1 MAPPSESVILR
12 AGKPGHG
19 LEQARMRPNLE
30 GDNRMSKLSLWSAML
45 ATALAA
51 APAAA
56 QAPIPLRVTGHFSQN
71 TRQVD
76 GIERPFYAGLPQATG
91 INLAITFNP
100 MDVVGVQAADALR
113 LIRSGA
119 FDIMAVLTGQIARD
133 EPFFDGLDLIGV
145 SANLD
150 EAKQAVDAGRE
161 AFDRRLQER
170 FGGKVLTLWP
180 FGPQV
185 FFCNH
190 PVRSVADLRGLK
202 IRSYTP
208 SMSALVQ
215 QFGGTPVT
223 LQFSEVYPALQRG
236 VVTCGITS
244 ATSAYTGNWGE
255 VTTHIL
261 PLSLA
266 GGIQAHI
273 VNLNTWRR
281 FSPEQQEALSKAFAG
296 MEQQF
301 WDLARTG
308 DNEALA
314 CLTGSPDCQQAK
326 RFNATLSSISEADQT
341 LLRTAVSSAVLP
353 TFRDSCNR
361 VWNQCTATWNRTV
374 GQARGYTIE

>member
-1 MAPPSESVILR
+1 ML
-12 AGKPGHG
+12 
-19 LEQARMRPNLE
+19 MR
-30 GDNRMSKLSLWSAML
+30 SLIA
-45 ATALAA
+45 AALAA
-51 APAAA
+51 TLAAPPAAA
-56 QAPIPLRVTGHFSQN
+56 QSPISLRVTGHFSQN

-76 GIERPFYAGLPQATG
+76 GIERPFYAGLAQQTG
-91 INLAITFNP
+91 INLNVSFNP

-150 EAKQAVDAGRE
+150 QARQAVDAGRE

-170 FGGKVLTLWP
+170 FNAKALTFWP
-180 FGPQV
+180 FGPQI

-236 VVTCGITS
+236 VVACGITS

-266 GGIQAHI
+266 GGVQAHLI
-273 VNLNTWRR
+273 NLNTWRR
-281 FSPEQQEALSKAFAG
+281 FSPQQQEALTRAFAA

-301 WDLARTG
+301 WDLARG
-308 DNEALA
+308 SDNEALA
-314 CLTGSPDCQQAK
+314 CLTGGAECQQAR
-326 RFNATLSSISEADQT
+326 RFTNTLATVTAADQEM
-341 LLRTAVSSAVLP
+341 LRTAVSSVVLP
-353 TFRDSCNR
+353 AFRDSCNR
-361 VWNQCTATWNRTV
+361 VWNQCMETWTRTV
-374 GQARGYTIE
+374 GQARGYGGN

>member
-1 MAPPSESVILR
+1 MIFRTLVAAAFA
-12 AGKPGHG
+12 AG
-19 LEQARMRPNLE
+19 
-30 GDNRMSKLSLWSAML
+30 
-45 ATALAA
+45 LAA

-56 QAPIPLRVTGHFSQN
+56 QSPISLRVTGHFSQN

-76 GIERPFYAGLPQATG
+76 GVERPFYAGLSQATG
-91 INLAITFNP
+91 IPLNITFNP

-145 SANLD
+145 SSNLE
-150 EAKQAVDAGRE
+150 EARQAVDAGRE
-161 AFDRRLQER
+161 AFNRRLER
-170 FGGKVLTLWP
+170 FNARALAFWP
-180 FGPQV
+180 FGPQIL
-185 FFCNH
+185 FCNH

-236 VVTCGITS
+236 VVACGITS

-255 VTTHIL
+255 VTTHVL

-266 GGIQAHI
+266 GGVQAHLI
-273 VNLNTWRR
+273 NLNTWRR
-281 FSPEQQEALSKAFAG
+281 FSPQQQEALTRAFAD
-296 MEQQF
+296 MERQL
-301 WDLARTG
+301 WDVAREG
-308 DNEALA
+308 DGEALA
-314 CLTGSPDCQQAK
+314 CLTGGAACQQPK
-326 RFNATLSSISEADQT
+326 RFNMTLSTITEADQRT
-341 LLRTAVSSAVLP
+341 LSTAVSAVVLP
-353 TFRDSCNR
+353 AFRDSCNR
-361 VWNQCTATWNRTV
+361 VWNQCMDTWYSTI
-374 GQARGYTIE
+374 GQARGYTPN

>member
-1 MAPPSESVILR
+1 
-12 AGKPGHG
+12 
-19 LEQARMRPNLE
+19 
-30 GDNRMSKLSLWSAML
+30 MSKHSWWSAALVPAVL
-45 ATALAA
+45 AAVLAA

-56 QAPIPLRVTGHFSQN
+56 QAPVPLRVTGHFSQN

-76 GIERPFYAGLPQATG
+76 GIERPFYAGLPEATG

-161 AFDRRLQER
+161 SFDRRLQER
-170 FGGKVLTLWP
+170 FGAKVLTLWP

-190 PVRSVADLRGLK
+190 PVSSVADLRGLK
-202 IRSYTP
+202 VRSYTP
-208 SMSALVQ
+208 SMSALIQ

-255 VTTHIL
+255 VVTHIL

-266 GGIQAHI
+266 GGIQAHM
-273 VNLNTWRR
+273 VNLKTWNR
-281 FSPEQQEALSKAFAG
+281 FSPAQQEALTKAFAA

-308 DNEALA
+308 DDEALA
-314 CLTGSPDCQQAK
+314 CLTGSDACKQTK
-326 RFNATLSSISEADQT
+326 RFNTTLSTVSEADQAR
-341 LLRTAVSSAVLP
+341 LRTAVSSAVLP

-361 VWNQCTATWNRTV
+361 VWNQCTTVWNQTV
-374 GQARGYTIE
+374 GKARGYTIE